1 MHREKEKKTSPPAPW
16 MKDEDIGALQN
27 QRNKLRYEAQS
38 KRARSAWVGYRKVR
52 NEIKPKLNSTK
63 TSFDKKNLNSKN
75 TKGIRRFIHRIPNPK
90 STTLKGNLNDINKFV
105 NSTAERVAGKES
117 VETSNIYR
125 TITSLRENNYTE
137 LFELQTKNSDE
148 VLKNMKRLHRDCS
161 TGYGNIPIFTI
172 KAVAEC
178 ISSPLAFVINNQ
190 ILTRTFSKK
199 WKISRICPIPIVN
212 KPET

>member
-1 MHREKEKKTSPPAPW
+1 

-63 TSFDKKNLNSKN
+63 TSFDKKILNSKN
-75 TKGIRRFIHRIPNPK
+75 TKDIWRFF
-90 STTLKGNLNDINKFV
+90 TTLKGNLNDINKFV

>member
-1 MHREKEKKTSPPAPW
+1 MHREKEKTSPPAPW

-27 QRNKLRYEAQS
+27 QRNKLRYEAHS

-63 TSFDKKNLNSKN
+63 TSFDKKILNSKN
-75 TKGIRRFIHRIPNPK
+75 TKDIWRFF
-90 STTLKGNLNDINKFV
+90 TTLKGNLNDINKFV
-105 NSTAERVAGKES
+105 NSTAERAAGKES

-178 ISSPLAFVINNQ
+178 ISSPLAFIINNQ